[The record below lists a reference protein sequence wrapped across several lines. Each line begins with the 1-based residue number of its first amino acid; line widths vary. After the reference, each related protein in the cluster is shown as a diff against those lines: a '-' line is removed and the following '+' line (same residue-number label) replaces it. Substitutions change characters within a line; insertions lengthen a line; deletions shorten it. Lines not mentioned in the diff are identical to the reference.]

1 MRTVVGITE
10 PESASTAQF
19 ARTSD
24 IESSGAT
31 SDAVFVVIY
40 SMALAACQCE
50 TSPES
55 LSDLWPSLLLEE
67 LPHVLVGIQCVA
79 ESAWVFALLE

>member
-24 IESSGAT
+24 IESNGAT
-31 SDAVFVVIY
+31 SDAGFVVIY
-40 SMALAACQCE
+40 SMAY
-50 TSPES
+50 SRMPS
-55 LSDLWPSLLLEE
+55 SRRGSLLTRAPLRTGRASWPRIR
-67 LPHVLVGIQCVA
+67 LKHG
-79 ESAWVFALLE
+79 